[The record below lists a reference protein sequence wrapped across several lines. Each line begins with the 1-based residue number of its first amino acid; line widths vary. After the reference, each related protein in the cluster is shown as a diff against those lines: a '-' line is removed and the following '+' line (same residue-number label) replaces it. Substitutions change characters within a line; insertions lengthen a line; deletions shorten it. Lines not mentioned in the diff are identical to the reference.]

1 MKWNLQIMNGGASR
15 RTCALPI
22 EHPRQALP
30 PAPSQTRG
38 TSPMIDEI
46 CVIRSMHADVP
57 NHEPSLILMS
67 CGEACQARPSLG
79 SWVLY
84 GLGAENQNLLGFLVM
99 CPDGFPIAESQ
110 NWQAAFLPGIYQ
122 GTYVDS
128 RHSDIEKLIAH
139 ERCMGSTSTP
149 GSFWPPG
156 GCSSAGSGSSRS
168 GMARGSRGTIT
179 TTWKPATVSLGR
191 QCDQAIGAFLKDLKQ
206 RGMLDDTWVVWGFVA
221 RDGMT
226 SRASDPFPLLAN

>member
-1 MKWNLQIMNGGASR
+1 
-15 RTCALPI
+15 
-22 EHPRQALP
+22 
-30 PAPSQTRG
+30 
-38 TSPMIDEI
+38 
-46 CVIRSMHADVP
+46 
-57 NHEPSLILMS
+57 
-67 CGEACQARPSLG
+67 
-79 SWVLY
+79 
-84 GLGAENQNLLGFLVM
+84 M

-139 ERCMGSTSTP
+139 IRNHGVGPRSQRAQLDLLTELNREHLERGVRFVQ
-149 GSFWPPG
+149 FWHG
-156 GCSSAGSGSSRS
+156 
-168 GMARGSRGTIT
+168 RGSRGTIT
-179 TTWKPATVSLGR
+179 TTWKPAYRELGR

-226 SRASDPFPLLAN
+226 SRASDPFPLLAKGGQGG